1 MTSVALHLLLSLGSN
16 YLDIFGEVS
25 PLKFSDK
32 SPLLEASSQASPIK
46 YKSTSKLDGAL
57 KKGTFIDLGHF
68 RPLFQSQIYLSKAV
82 PSFKVYTLLYNA
94 YHLRAIVGSKW
105 WFLPSSHATFNPSI
119 FRLKGL
125 ESADCSRGRS
135 RQKAFKAPSQPA
147 RFFCAAFHEN

>member
-57 KKGTFIDLGHF
+57 KKGTFIDLGRHF
-68 RPLFQSQIYLSKAV
+68 RPLFQSEID
-82 PSFKVYTLLYNA
+82 
-94 YHLRAIVGSKW
+94 
-105 WFLPSSHATFNPSI
+105 LPSS
-119 FRLKGL
+119 
-125 ESADCSRGRS
+125 
-135 RQKAFKAPSQPA
+135 
-147 RFFCAAFHEN
+147 